1 MKEMK
6 EKYSFRERKKKKY
19 LEQSGDGERL
29 DFHLALVTPS
39 DHKKPRLYFCFEGI
53 VIFLFTIF
61 NCKLLLNSQ

>member
-6 EKYSFRERKKKKY
+6 GKYIFGERKKKKY

-39 DHKKPRLYFCFEGI
+39 DHKKTRLYFFSK
-53 VIFLFTIF
+53 VL
-61 NCKLLLNSQ
+61 